1 MNSFDAIII
10 TCFILSIIL
19 ISITVYFI
27 CMSYKY
33 LTESNDKPL
42 IEMLNYQL
50 YSIMYLISGII
61 TAIISTIYIY
71 LTLSLCKRKIL
82 YE

>member
-1 MNSFDAIII
+1 MNSFDALIIS
-10 TCFILSIIL
+10 CFILSIIM
-19 ISITVYFI
+19 ISLTVYI
-27 CMSYKY
+27 IYMSYKY

-50 YSIMYLISGII
+50 YSIMYLIYGII
-61 TAIISTIYIY
+61 TATISTIYIY

>member
-1 MNSFDAIII
+1 M
-10 TCFILSIIL
+10 
-19 ISITVYFI
+19 ISLTVYI
-27 CMSYKY
+27 IYMSYKY

-50 YSIMYLISGII
+50 YSIMYLIYGII
-61 TAIISTIYIY
+61 TATISTIYIY

>member
-1 MNSFDAIII
+1 LNSFDALIIS
-10 TCFILSIIL
+10 CFILSIIM
-19 ISITVYFI
+19 ISLTVYI
-27 CMSYKY
+27 IYMSYKY

-50 YSIMYLISGII
+50 YSIMYLIYGII
-61 TAIISTIYIY
+61 TATISTIYIY